1 MTAHNKMLLDI
12 YQIKDIKPEIIPHFS
27 YYADQYEPE
36 LLADV
41 LFFEIDAGRDG
52 SRGLDNYFIDI
63 LTANDWTI
71 TEYFLL
77 SKFYLTKAL

>member
-41 LFFEIDAGRDG
+41 LIFEIPFKDG
-52 SRGLDNYFIDI
+52 SQGLDNYFINI
-63 LTANDWTI
+63 LTANGWTI

-77 SKFYLTKAL
+77 AKFYLTKAL

>member
-12 YQIKDIKPEIIPHFS
+12 YQIKDIKPELIPHFS

-41 LFFEIDAGRDG
+41 LIFEIPFKDG
-52 SRGLDNYFIDI
+52 SQGLENYFINI